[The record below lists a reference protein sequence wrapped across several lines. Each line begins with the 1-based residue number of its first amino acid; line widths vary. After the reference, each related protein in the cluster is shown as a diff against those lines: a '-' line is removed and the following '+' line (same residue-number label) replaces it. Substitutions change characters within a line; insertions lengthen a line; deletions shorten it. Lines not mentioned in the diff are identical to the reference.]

1 MTAEI
6 LRIIGVGVA
15 ALFLAALLKQYSPA
29 LAVALS
35 LGAGAVIWLCV
46 LRAGEP
52 VFDLVRA
59 LAKYTD
65 ESGLAC
71 LLKASAIALLAQF
84 AQDAC
89 RDAGQGALAGQI
101 EFAGKIGVLLAASPM
116 LTELAAILVRFLQ

>member
-6 LRIIGVGVA
+6 LRVIGIGTA

-35 LGAGAVIWLCV
+35 LCAGAVIWVGV

-52 VFDLVRA
+52 VFDMVRA
-59 LAKYTD
+59 LARYTD
-65 ESGLAC
+65 ESGLSC
-71 LLKASAIALLAQF
+71 LLKASAVALLSQF

-101 EFAGKIGVLLAASPM
+101 EFAGKVGVLLAASPM
-116 LTELAAILVRFLQ
+116 LTELAAMLVRFLQ